1 MCPSNTS
8 TNAQIAGPWH
18 SLEGME
24 QGLPDE
30 NTLKKHTVLW
40 CPQYFNYCHVKV
52 YLCLLRRDQFLVEDS
67 ELLISDPFGCI
78 LGQGCSNLIQLINDN
93 QERWSCSTDTDSC
106 LLAMMEFSL
115 CFLPATC
122 LNGTFAS
129 TIPPSIWRQRI
140 RETPGKG
147 ATEWTWSKPQ
157 KPIVAKS
164 CEVLMHR
171 RVPPSKLWN
180 SFAIPNAGVK
190 FSWIMVGTPSNKYR
204 HHYMW
209 FDDHMKKTLVID
221 LDYLSVSFGGDWIGF
236 SKQNLYWPLPH
247 DSSSTHDSAAQV
259 AKAIALAFGKAG
271 HWHFTIL
278 ESIRVH
284 ESIEALYVYI
294 YIYMREYMCV

>member
-1 MCPSNTS
+1 MKFWCT
-8 TNAQIAGPWH
+8 
-18 SLEGME
+18 EG
-24 QGLPDE
+24 
-30 NTLKKHTVLW
+30 
-40 CPQYFNYCHVKV
+40 
-52 YLCLLRRDQFLVEDS
+52 S
-67 ELLISDPFGCI
+67 
-78 LGQGCSNLIQLINDN
+78 
-93 QERWSCSTDTDSC
+93 
-106 LLAMMEFSL
+106 
-115 CFLPATC
+115 
-122 LNGTFAS
+122 
-129 TIPPSIWRQRI
+129 
-140 RETPGKG
+140 
-147 ATEWTWSKPQ
+147 
-157 KPIVAKS
+157 
-164 CEVLMHR
+164 
-171 RVPPSKLWN
+171 VPPSKLWN

-294 YIYMREYMCV
+294 YICVNICVCSSMYMNMSVYIYIYIHNCKGYPISPSSVSADGIRS